1 MSEYS
6 LNLKR
11 FNMQDIP
18 DGAICT
24 FIGKRKSGK
33 SYCLKDLLY
42 NKKDMPIGKI
52 VSGTEEASPFFGDFF
67 PKSFIDFEFEERNI
81 AKLIKR
87 QKDLLTKMKRE
98 PQKYGQ
104 ADPRMLIVLD
114 DCLYDDSWAKTTPIR
129 NIFMN
134 GRHFKIFFVVTMQYV
149 LGIPPVLRTNIDYT
163 FIFRE
168 PSIGNRKRIY
178 DNFCGMIPTFN
189 MFCQVM
195 DSLEQYE
202 CLVVCNDADKI
213 KLEEQVYWYKAKDN
227 GDFKFGGD
235 QMWRNDE
242 KIQNFKK
249 NKGQQG
255 RSVDGYRPTKRGGIN
270 LKINKYQ

>member
-6 LNLKR
+6 LNLKK
-11 FNMQDIP
+11 FNLQSIP

-42 NKKDMPIGKI
+42 NKKDMPVGKV
-52 VSGTEEASPFFGDFF
+52 VSGTEEASPFFEDFF
-67 PKSFIDFEFEERNI
+67 PKSFIDFDFDERNI

-87 QKDLLTKMKRE
+87 QKDLLKKMKKE
-98 PQKYGQ
+98 PQKYGK

-149 LGIPPVLRTNIDYT
+149 LGIPPVLRTNIDYC

-202 CLVVCNDADKI
+202 CLVVCNDADKT
-213 KLEEQVYWYKAKDN
+213 KLEDQVCWYKAKDN
-227 GDFKFGGD
+227 GEFKFGGD
-235 QMWRNDE
+235 QMWKKDSQIKE
-242 KIQNFKK
+242 MKK
-249 NKGQQG
+249 NRGQQG
-255 RSVDGYRPTKRGGIN
+255 KSVDGYRPTKRGGIN

>member
-6 LNLKR
+6 LNLRK
-11 FNMQDIP
+11 FNMSEIP

-33 SYCLKDLLY
+33 SYCLRDLLY
-42 NKKDMPIGKI
+42 NKKDIPVGKI
-52 VSGTEEASPFFGDFF
+52 ISGTEEASPFFCNFF
-67 PKSFIDFEFEERNI
+67 PQSFIDYEFNENSI
-81 AKLIKR
+81 IQLINR
-87 QKDLLTKMKRE
+87 QKKVLKRIAE
-98 PQKYGQ
+98 DPVSLGQ
-104 ADPRMLIVLD
+104 ADPRLLLVLD

-168 PSIGNRKRIY
+168 PSISNRRRIY

-195 DSLEQYE
+195 DSLDKYE
-202 CLVVCNDADKI
+202 CIVVCNDADKTT
-213 KLEEQVYWYKAKDN
+213 LEEQVCWYKAKDN
-227 GDFKFGGD
+227 GKFRFGSD
-235 QMWRNDE
+235 HMWVHDARATRMRGNMIKGKSVDDYRPKKRND
-242 KIQNFKK
+242 
-249 NKGQQG
+249 
-255 RSVDGYRPTKRGGIN
+255 IN
-270 LKINKYQ
+270 LKVNKYQ